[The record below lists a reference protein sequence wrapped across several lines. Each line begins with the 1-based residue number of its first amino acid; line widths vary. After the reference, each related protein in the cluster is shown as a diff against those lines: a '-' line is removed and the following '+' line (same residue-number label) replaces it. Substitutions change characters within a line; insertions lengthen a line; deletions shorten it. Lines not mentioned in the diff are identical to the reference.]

1 MSNINTVSYNKTTSG
16 ITTGIQSNTTT
27 NWSTT
32 SSGIGNT
39 KVEITGTVKDIT
51 TTTGTASDSGSYTIN
66 TSITS
71 DYKSKLT
78 AGTSYAVKI
87 GIVVTKAYWP
97 AFFDILAWNAIHED
111 DPFFQIVCIAFITDC
126 PTYYQFLYY
135 LNKSLARMQQDF
147 STKSSTTG
155 YDYTAP
161 TDTEDGTMSGK
172 GGTLT
177 GQVKVLKITNTENT
191 DLSSLVDYNADLF
204 IELADNDYFSSDTSK
219 KMITFPRIMNCE
231 ALRGSDYYPL
241 TPDIEKSKETWQS
254 NTYYKFVLR
263 SPLCCFM
270 QWLSDKFV
278 DKNLPNGPGA
288 SRILNIRNNNI
299 DLNTEVSN
307 NYDPLFI
314 DAKKD
319 RTAAGNVFPEAY
331 GKVSCINIKAT
342 SSTLKTSANDSL
354 FFLLKST
361 DNPETLFKKMFI
373 EKAGITNTADSV
385 IQVISS
391 IARTEYTYDDTT
403 YYLCQLNYKVN
414 YTRYYP
420 YTLAA
425 SISSVKEYA
434 KKQTTTS

>member
-66 TSITS
+66 TLSTV
-71 DYKSKLT
+71 DYRSKLT
-78 AGTSYAVKI
+78 ASTSYSVKI

-111 DPFFQIVCIAFITDC
+111 DPFFQIVCIAFLTDC

-147 STKSSTTG
+147 DTKSSTTG

-161 TDTEDGTMSGK
+161 TDTNDGTMSGK
-172 GGTLT
+172 GGALS
-177 GQVKVLKITNTENT
+177 GEVKVLKIPDT
-191 DLSSLVDYNADLF
+191 DLSSLVNYNADLF
-204 IELADNDYFSSDTSK
+204 IELADKDYFSSETSK
-219 KMITFPRIMNCE
+219 KMITFPRIMNYE
-231 ALRGSDYYPL
+231 ALTGSDYFSL
-241 TPDIEKSKETWQS
+241 TADIEKSKEKWAV

-278 DKNLPNGPGA
+278 DKILPNGPGS

-314 DAKKD
+314 DAEKD
-319 RTAAGNVFPEAY
+319 RTAASSVFPEAW

-361 DNPETLFKKMFI
+361 DDLEKLFEKMFI
-373 EKAGITNTADSV
+373 KKAGITNTADSV
-385 IQVISS
+385 IQVISP
-391 IARTEYTYDDTT
+391 IPRTEYPYDDTT

-425 SISSVKEYA
+425 SISWVNQYA